1 MRMVI
6 TLIISLFVSLSAMA
20 DGSVIKG
27 RIVDSKTRKGVAGV
41 TIKTTTGASTTTN
54 SDGIFELSNLLPGNG
69 TVSITAPQIVSQ
81 TVDVNVNMDQMVD
94 LGEIS
99 VQLASTQDG
108 TALVLDETEVAD
120 DEGGAQNVSSLLAS
134 SDDVYFT
141 NFGFKFGAMR
151 FNLRG
156 YDQDNFTTYINGINF
171 NGTERGNFQYSSIGG
186 LNDAFRNR
194 DAGNGLEMTPY
205 SYGNI
210 GGASNIDLRPSHQSM
225 GSKASLAF
233 TNRAYTTRAMAS
245 YSTGILKNGW
255 AFTASGSQ
263 RWAKEGNI
271 EGTYYNSWAYLLSAE
286 KVFNSRH
293 SISITTFGSP
303 TERGTSAGS
312 VQEAYDLTGDN
323 LYNPNWGY
331 QCGDKRNARV
341 VKSFEPTLLLS
352 YEWKIDPKTTFN
364 AGIAGRI
371 SQYKKSGLNWNNA
384 PDPRPDYYRKLPSNY
399 ADSPKQYND
408 MMQAWLTNK
417 STSQIN
423 WDELYDMNRNP
434 GNTTKR
440 SIYILEDQ
448 NNDFKDLTFN
458 ATLNKKATDNLT
470 VIGGIEARSYVG
482 SHYKTINDLLG
493 GKFWVDT
500 DQFAERDVNQGKIQS
515 PEAKQNDMRHPD
527 RQVGVGDTFGYD
539 YDLHSTSA
547 NGWLQGNLNYQK
559 MELSGA
565 VKYTFN
571 SFYRYG
577 NMQNG
582 RAPENSYGKGTTHS
596 FNDISGKVNALYK
609 LNGKNFVVLNAL
621 YETRSPLAYN
631 AYVSPRIK
639 DTSIPD
645 MKNGKIMSTDLGYM
659 FNFGII
665 RGRVAGY
672 YTTFKDQIEINSFYH
687 DGLQTF
693 VNNILTGVDKEHK
706 GVELGLSSK
715 VTSRITLE
723 FIGNVGKYTYTNNP
737 KGTTSCENGSQA
749 DTQQSVNYDGYKV
762 SGQPQTALSFA
773 VSYFHPSMWFFDT
786 NVNYYDNNYVDLT
799 PVRKETAVLTK
810 IPQFAAQEKFNSSV
824 VWDAS
829 IGKLIYFKNRTS
841 LNINLSVQNMLNDK
855 NIKTGGF
862 EQGRY
867 DDSTTLDATK
877 YPNKYFY
884 LQGVNF
890 FLNIGYKF

>member
-1 MRMVI
+1 MVI

-293 SISITTFGSP
+293 SLSITTFGSP

-312 VQEAYDLTGDN
+312 VQEVYDLTGDN

-331 QCGDKRNARV
+331 QNGDKRNARV

-352 YEWKIDPKTTFN
+352 YEWKISPKTTFN

-371 SQYKKSGLNWNNA
+371 SQYKKSGLNWYNA
-384 PDPRPDYYRKLPSNY
+384 QDPRPDYYRKLPSY
-399 ADSPKQYND
+399 FTDESADAVKQS
-408 MMQAWLTNK
+408 WLTNK
-417 STSQIN
+417 STSQID
-423 WDELYDMNRNP
+423 WDNMYDINRAQ
-434 GNTTKR
+434 GGDLR
-440 SIYILEDQ
+440 SVYILEDVHS
-448 NNDFKDLTFN
+448 DFKDLTFN
-458 ATLNKKATDNLT
+458 TSLNSKVTDNLT
-470 VIGGIEARSYVG
+470 MIGGLEARSYVG

-493 GKFWVDT
+493 GKYWLDI
-500 DQFAERDVNQGKIQS
+500 DQFAERDFPDK
-515 PEAKQNDMRHPD
+515 PDMLQNNLKNPNRK
-527 RQVGVGDTFGYD
+527 VGADDTFGFD

-547 NGWLQGNLNYQK
+547 NGWFQGNLNYQK
-559 MELSGA
+559 WEMSAG

-571 SFYRYG
+571 SFYRKG

-582 RAPENSYGKGTTHS
+582 RAINDSYGKGATHN

-659 FNFGII
+659 FNFGIV
-665 RGRVAGY
+665 RGRVSGY
-672 YTTFKDQIEINSFYH
+672 YTVFKDQIEISNFYH
-687 DGLQTF
+687 DGYQTF
-693 VNNILTGVDKEHK
+693 VNYILTGVDKEHK
-706 GVELGLSSK
+706 GVEVGLSSK

-723 FIGNVGKYTYTNNP
+723 FIGNVGQYTYTNNP
-737 KGTTSCENGSQA
+737 KGTTSYENGSTQ
-749 DTQQSVNYDGYKV
+749 DTQQTVFYDGYKV
-762 SGQPQTALSFA
+762 SGQPQTALSFTA
-773 VSYFHPSMWFFDT
+773 SYFHPSMWFFDT

-799 PVRKETAVLTK
+799 PVRKEKAVLTK
-810 IPQFAAQEKFNSSV
+810 IPQFSAQEKFNSSI

-841 LNINLSVQNMLNDK
+841 LNINLSVQNILNDK
-855 NIKTGGF
+855 DIKTGGF

-867 DDSTTLDATK
+867 DTDGSATK
-877 YPNKYFY
+877 FPSKYFY

>member
-1 MRMVI
+1 MVI
-6 TLIISLFVSLSAMA
+6 TLIISLLVSLSAMA
-20 DGSVIKG
+20 EVSVIKG
-27 RIVDSKTRKGVAGV
+27 RIVDSKTKKGVAGV
-41 TIKTTTGASTTTN
+41 TIKTATGVSTTTN
-54 SDGIFELSNLLPGNG
+54 SDGIFELSNVPPGNG
-69 TVSITAPQIVSQ
+69 VVSITSPQIISQ
-81 TVDVNVNMDQMVD
+81 SVDVIVNIDQMVD

-108 TALVLDETEVAD
+108 TAILLDESEVAN
-120 DEGGAQNVSSLLAS
+120 DEGNSQNVSSLLAS
-134 SDDVYFT
+134 SDDVYFS
-141 NFGFKFGAMR
+141 NFGFKFGTMR

-210 GGASNIDLRPSHQSM
+210 GGASNIDLRPSHQPM
-225 GSKASLAF
+225 GAKASLAF
-233 TNRAYTTRAMAS
+233 ANRAYTTRAMAT

-286 KVFNSRH
+286 KIFNSRH

-303 TERGTSAGS
+303 TERGTSSGS

-331 QCGDKRNARV
+331 QNGDKRNARV

-371 SQYKKSGLNWNNA
+371 SKYKKSGLNWYNA
-384 PDPRPDYYRKLPSNY
+384 NDPRPDYYRKLPSYY
-399 ADSPKQYND
+399 ADAPESYDAVK
-408 MMQAWLTNK
+408 QAWLTNK
-417 STSQIN
+417 ATSQIN
-423 WDELYDMNRNP
+423 WDEIYEVNRNQ
-434 GNTTKR
+434 GNNPR

-448 NNDFKDLTFN
+448 NNDFKEVTFN
-458 ATLNKKATDNLT
+458 ANLNKKVTDYLT

-493 GKFWVDT
+493 GSYWTDI
-500 DQFAERDVNQGKIQS
+500 DQFAERDFPDK
-515 PEAKQNDMRHPD
+515 PDMLQNDLNNPNRK
-527 RQVGVGDTFGYD
+527 VGVNDTFGFD

-559 MELSGA
+559 WELSAG

-571 SFYRYG
+571 SFYRNG

-582 RAPENSYGKGTTHS
+582 RAPENSYGKGTTHT

-639 DTSIPD
+639 DTRIPD
-645 MKNGKIMSTDLGYM
+645 MKNGKIMSADLGYL
-659 FNFGII
+659 FNYGIVK
-665 RGRVAGY
+665 GRVTGY
-672 YTTFKDQIEINSFYH
+672 YTIFKDQIEISNFYH
-687 DGLQTF
+687 DGYQTF
-693 VNNILTGVDKEHK
+693 VNYILTGVDKEHR

-723 FIGNVGKYTYTNNP
+723 FIGNVGQYKYTNNP
-737 KGTTSCENGSQA
+737 TGTTSYENGSMA
-749 DTQQSVNYDGYKV
+749 DTKQTVYYDGFKV
-762 SGQPQTALSFA
+762 SGQPQTALSLA
-773 VSYFHPSMWFFDT
+773 LSYFHPSMWFFDT
-786 NVNYYDNNYVDLT
+786 NVNYYDNSYIDLM
-799 PVRKETAVLTK
+799 PIRKEKSILAKYDT
-810 IPQFAAQEKFNSSV
+810 QEKFNSNV

-841 LNINLSVQNMLNDK
+841 LNINLSVQNILNNKD
-855 NIKTGGF
+855 IKTGGF

-867 DDSTTLDATK
+867 DTDGNTSK
-877 YPNKYFY
+877 FPGKYFY